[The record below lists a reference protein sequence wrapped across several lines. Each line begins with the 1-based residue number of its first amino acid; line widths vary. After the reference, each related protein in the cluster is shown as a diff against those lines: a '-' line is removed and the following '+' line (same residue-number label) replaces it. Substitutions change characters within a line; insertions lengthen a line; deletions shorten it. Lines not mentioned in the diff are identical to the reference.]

1 MEHTKKFVLVPEERL
16 RQFAEIHLTDLDKE
30 MHKILRKPNLSDEEK
45 ATLYTQILQKYTN
58 FPLPTQNIT
67 EPILEVKSED
77 FNTNEKKE
85 EFDRMNSSDEI
96 RINIENEIFNQMPLK
111 RKYQAEKIMELLQQN
126 SASLSWTNEKELMI
140 KHKILPNTN
149 IVDLVAFLLKDRKT
163 EPNGLRNF
171 IDVLKEFDF
180 PSQLIKNRYF
190 KYKTMYAKPTTW
202 IQY

>member
-30 MHKILRKPNLSDEEK
+30 MHKILRKPNLSDLEK
-45 ATLYTQILQKYTN
+45 ATLYTQIFQKYTN

-67 EPILEVKSED
+67 EPIHEVKSED

-85 EFDRMNSSDEI
+85 EFDQMNSSDEI
-96 RINIENEIFNQMPLK
+96 RINIENEILNQTPLK
-111 RKYQAEKIMELLQQN
+111 RKYQDEKIMELLQQN

-140 KHKILPNTN
+140 KNKILLNTN

-171 IDVLKEFDF
+171 IDILREFDF

-190 KYKTMYAKPTTW
+190 KYKTTYAKPATW

>member
-30 MHKILRKPNLSDEEK
+30 MHKILRKPNLSDQEK

-58 FPLPTQNIT
+58 FPLPTQNIA
-67 EPILEVKSED
+67 EPIHEVKSED

-85 EFDRMNSSDEI
+85 FDRMNYSDEI
-96 RINIENEIFNQMPLK
+96 RINIENEILNQMPLK
-111 RKYQAEKIMELLQQN
+111 RRYQAEKIMELLQQN

-140 KHKILPNTN
+140 KNKILPNTN

-171 IDVLKEFDF
+171 IDILKEFDF

-190 KYKTMYAKPTTW
+190 KYETMYAKPATW